1 MKLFKPL
8 RNQKGLTLI
17 EVMTALVLFGM
28 ITTILYSFLF
38 MGMSMYKRVA
48 AEAQLRS
55 QVNVFYSQLLD
66 LFEQSVYAYQ
76 GSRENEII
84 VIKKETVDAGQK
96 TDSNYIRYYS
106 ILLSPDEESIRLT
119 PVTGSGI
126 LDKDS
131 ENSIVRTL
139 DKSQFDI
146 QDTSKIAVR
155 SIADSQLVSVD
166 LVFTSKKRGNAVK
179 EQPTI
184 RIKTEIPIAQ

>member
-1 MKLFKPL
+1 MKTFKPL

-38 MGMSMYKRVA
+38 MGISMYKRVA

-55 QVNVFYSQLLD
+55 QVNVFYGQLLGF
-66 LFEQSVYAYQ
+66 FEQSVYAYQ

-84 VIKKETVDAGQK
+84 VIKKEIVDAAQT
-96 TDSNYIRYYS
+96 TDTNYIRYYS
-106 ILLSPDEESIRLT
+106 VLLNPDEERIELK
-119 PVTGSGI
+119 PVTGNGM
-126 LDKDS
+126 LDNDS
-131 ENSIVRTL
+131 PNAVVQSL

-146 QDTSKIAVR
+146 QNTSKLLVR
-155 SIADSQLVSVD
+155 SVTDRQFVSID
-166 LVFTSKKRGNAVK
+166 LVFSSKKRGNAEK